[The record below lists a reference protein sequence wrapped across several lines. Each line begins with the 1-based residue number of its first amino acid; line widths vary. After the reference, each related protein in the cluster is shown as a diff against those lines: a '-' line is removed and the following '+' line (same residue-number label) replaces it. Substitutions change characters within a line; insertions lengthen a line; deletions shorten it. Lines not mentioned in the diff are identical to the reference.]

1 MPDNTDLQTRLLQI
15 AAIAVAIEKDTQCPA
30 QLMIAQWAVE
40 SRWGAKP
47 VGKANYFG
55 MKKNSRDPLSVTV
68 ETEEVVDGK
77 REEKLLQF
85 ADYDSLEESARDYAV
100 LITQG
105 DPYREAWSRYLQ
117 DRNLA
122 TLIAAVAARYASD
135 GDYAMLVSTI
145 AHQSNV
151 ARAIGTAQTILAQ
164 ADPAANQEAPNVG

>member
-47 VGKANYFG
+47 VGNFNYFG
-55 MKKNSRDPLSVTV
+55 MKQNCRDPLSCNV
-68 ETEEVVDGK
+68 ETEEVVNGK
-77 REEKLLQF
+77 RVEEKLQF
-85 ADYDSLEESARDYAV
+85 ADYNSLEESARDYAY

-105 DPYREAWSRYLQ
+105 EPYRAAWPQYLQ

-122 TLIAAVAARYASD
+122 TLITAVAARYATD
-135 GDYAMLVSTI
+135 EGYAMLVNAI
-145 AHQSNV
+145 AHQGNV
-151 ARAIGTAQTILAQ
+151 ARAIGTAQTNLAQ
-164 ADPAANQEAPNVG
+164 ANPAVNQEVPNVG